1 MYLKYTHKAAYMHRQ
16 TDGRTDEQMDIY
28 SIITI
33 YSILTQRNTQYTY
46 IVYTRSIHAWMDGLT
61 QEQMDRAIY
70 MPYIL

>member
-16 TDGRTDEQMDIY
+16 TDGRTDEQIDIY

-46 IVYTRSIHAWMDGLT
+46 IVYTRSIHA
-61 QEQMDRAIY
+61 
-70 MPYIL
+70 